1 MEQLRLL
8 ARGAFIIVFNPVNA
22 AVAAAVLWDQIPG
35 ALLLTWVAATAL
47 VAALRVR
54 LLRELH
60 RNPAGRSPAAW
71 ARLVTFGAALSG
83 ALWGAIGL
91 SPLLFGTPV
100 NHVFVAFV
108 IGGMTAGA
116 LGLLS
121 PYLPAYVAYL
131 VTAAGPLAAALLLQP
146 DRAYLGMGALVC
158 FYIAVMGLLAC
169 GYSRRIAGGIRLK
182 LENLAL
188 NGELTEARDAVRR
201 AARDKWE
208 TLAHLAHE
216 LRTPMNAVLGFAEML
231 ERQPFGPLGDQ
242 RYVDYARHVQDS
254 GRHILDLVNEILAI
268 AEAEAGEVALAL
280 AEVEIDRTV
289 RECVSI
295 LSGHA
300 AAGGVALTAELP
312 ADLPSLRADPV
323 KLRQILLNL
332 LSNGIKYTPAGGSV
346 ALRARALG
354 AEEVEIA
361 VSDTGPGMA
370 PEDIPKAMQPFVR
383 LSNALVRGTQG
394 TGLGLPLTSK
404 LVSLHGGR
412 MTISS
417 ERGRGTRITVTLP
430 VRGPPV
436 TPPGA

>member
-1 MEQLRLL
+1 MEQLRPL
-8 ARGAFIIVFNPVNA
+8 ARGALVIAFNPVNA
-22 AVAAAVLWDQIPG
+22 AVAAAVLWSWIPG
-35 ALLLTWVAATAL
+35 TLLLAWVAATAL
-47 VAALRVR
+47 IAALRIR
-54 LLRELH
+54 LLREFR
-60 RNPAGRSPAAW
+60 RNPGGRSAAAW
-71 ARLVTFGAALSG
+71 ARLFTLGAALSG
-83 ALWGAIGL
+83 ALWGALGL
-91 SPLLFGTPV
+91 SSLLLGSLV
-100 NHVFVAFV
+100 SDVFIAFI

-131 VTAAGPLAAALLLQP
+131 VMAAGPLAAALPLQP
-146 DRAYLGMGALVC
+146 GRAYLGMGALVC
-158 FYIAVMGLLAC
+158 FYIAVMSLIAC
-169 GYSRRIAGGIRLK
+169 GYNRRIVSGIRLR

-188 NGELTEARDAVRR
+188 NGELTEARDTVRR

-231 ERQPFGPLGDQ
+231 ERQPFGPLGDR
-242 RYVDYARHVQDS
+242 RYVDYARYVQDS

-268 AEAEAGEVALAL
+268 AEAEAGEVVLAL
-280 AEVEIDRTV
+280 AEVEIDRTA

-295 LSGHA
+295 LSGQA
-300 AAGGVALTAELP
+300 AASGVDLTAALP
-312 ADLPSLRADPV
+312 EDLPRLRADPL

-346 ALRARALG
+346 ALTSRALG
-354 AEEVEIA
+354 ADAVEIT
-361 VSDTGPGMA
+361 VSDTGSGMA

-383 LSNALVRGTQG
+383 LGDALARGTQG
-394 TGLGLPLTSK
+394 TGLGLPLTNR
-404 LVSLHGGR
+404 LVTLHGGR
-412 MTISS
+412 MAISS

-430 VRGPPV
+430 VRGPPA